1 MKRARSLILLV
12 IAFVAMFGALV
23 LQQRDQE
30 RQAAQPTPFPTPHL
44 DRVFPELEVLAIQAV
59 QLSVPGME
67 RTLTLSRAEDGT
79 WQPVGIEGV
88 LDSQAATAIA
98 RTLALLPYS
107 QSFDIDDDTDLS
119 QFGFRPSGDF
129 FIQFITVFGD
139 EHIVAVGEPS
149 FEGPTYYALVDDR
162 PVIYLLER
170 GPVDFLVNHYMNP
183 PVTRPDQ

>member
-1 MKRARSLILLV
+1 MRRQRSLILLG
-12 IAFVAMFGALV
+12 IAFVLMFAALV
-23 LQQRDQE
+23 WQQREQE
-30 RQAAQPTPFPTPHL
+30 QQAAAPTPFPTPHL

-59 QLSVPGME
+59 QLGVPGME
-67 RTLTLSRAEDGT
+67 RTLTLTRAEDGT
-79 WQPVGIEGV
+79 WNAIGMDGE
-88 LDSQAATAIA
+88 LDAEAATAIA

-107 QSFDIDDDTDLS
+107 QRFDIDDDTDLR
-119 QFGFRPSGDF
+119 QFGFRPAGDF

-162 PVIYLLER
+162 PQVYLLER
-170 GPVDFLVNHYMNP
+170 GPVDFLVNHYMDP